1 MGQEVKDIG
10 TQWELRRDMG
20 VQIEEKVRQTKWG
33 SKIRFRQVKRTKDT
47 CGKIRFGV
55 NKKWS

>member
-33 SKIRFRQVKRTKDT
+33 SKIRFR
-47 CGKIRFGV
+47 
-55 NKKWS
+55 